1 MRHEY
6 VYIVARC
13 HKMTAAETD
22 DGRAAAADADMRE
35 EAVKM
40 TRMAGAISEFLRRAH
55 PKRYLE
61 MVLNMNPEYLV
72 SKPVKDDGTG
82 VIIKKMMQQGK
93 LKLHVL
99 PDDGLRIQLFH

>member
-1 MRHEY
+1 
-6 VYIVARC
+6 
-13 HKMTAAETD
+13 MTEVETE

-35 EAVKM
+35 EAAKM

-99 PDDGLRIQLFH
+99 PDDGLRIQLFR

>member
-1 MRHEY
+1 
-6 VYIVARC
+6 
-13 HKMTAAETD
+13 MTETETD
-22 DGRAAAADADMRE
+22 DGRAAAADTDMRE
-35 EAVKM
+35 EAAKM

-55 PKRYLE
+55 PKRYLD

-82 VIIKKMMQQGK
+82 LVIKKMMQQGK
-93 LKLHVL
+93 LKLQVL